1 MAPSAPLAAPLQTQ
15 PMTLPVI
22 ALLGKKDQPTD
33 AVEEY
38 CRYLAAALQPHDIQM
53 EIRRVPWEIHG
64 SHESLNALKLM
75 ATQWRNTW
83 VLVQYT
89 ALAWSARG
97 FPLKLL
103 RAMKIL
109 KSAGARI
116 GIIYHDAEPYA
127 GTRLL
132 DSFRRFI
139 QAHTMRRA
147 LAQAD
152 LAIFTVPPEQLS
164 WPPAKLP
171 QQSAFIPVGAN
182 LPIPTEPIAPI
193 RRESSV
199 PTIGVFSITGG
210 DPGTRETEL
219 ILSTVRHAALKLG
232 RLHLSVFGRHAELR
246 EAALREGLRDSPV
259 DLTVEGIVDPAQV
272 VQNLC
277 ACNVLLFVRGPVSS
291 RRSSAIAAISCS
303 LPVVA
308 FSGSETAAPI
318 TDAGVLLI
326 PPDQPA
332 QLSGALVQV
341 LSDPSLQAQLSTRS
355 RNAHRD
361 HFSWPAIATKLAN
374 LLQP

>member
-1 MAPSAPLAAPLQTQ
+1 
-15 PMTLPVI
+15 MTLPVI

-38 CRYLAAALQPHDIQM
+38 CRYLAGALQPNGIQM

-64 SHESLNALKLM
+64 WTESLNALKLM

-89 ALAWSARG
+89 ALAWSARS

-109 KSAGARI
+109 RSAGAHI
-116 GIIYHDAEPYA
+116 GIVYHDAEPYS
-127 GTRLL
+127 GSRLI
-132 DSFRRFI
+132 DFFRRFI
-139 QAHTMRRA
+139 QASTMRRA
-147 LAQAD
+147 LALAD

-164 WPPAKLP
+164 WPPTKLP
-171 QQSAFIPVGAN
+171 PQSAFIPVGAN
-182 LPIPTEPIAPI
+182 LPIPAESLVPTP
-193 RRESSV
+193 RSSSV
-199 PTIGVFSITGG
+199 ATIGVFSITGG

-219 ILSTVRHAALKLG
+219 ILSAVRHAAAKLG
-232 RLHLSVFGRHAELR
+232 RLRLSVFGRHAELR

-272 VQNLC
+272 VQRLS
-277 ACNVLLFVRGPVSS
+277 ACDVLLFVRGPISA
-291 RRSSAIAAISCS
+291 RRSSAIAAISCG
-303 LPVVA
+303 LPVIA
-308 FSGSETAAPI
+308 FLGSETAAPI

-332 QLSGALVQV
+332 QLNDAVVQV
-341 LSDPSLQAQLSTRS
+341 LSDPNLRAELSARS
-355 RNAHRD
+355 RSAHRNY
-361 HFSWPAIATKLAN
+361 FSWPAIAAKFAK